1 MSYASRIVRGGEVMW
16 VGKRPKGQNLYCK
29 DQQKVTDLYRNN
41 YDLIE
46 WDTGKNVN
54 DEEEMSGE
62 KEAHNVIS

>member
-1 MSYASRIVRGGEVMW
+1 MW